1 MLADRRLFL
10 VIRWLQLTTVT
21 VKATIHLTLIQ
32 RDFSDSSRECGARG
46 QPPRS
51 AQVSGCAGG
60 SGVSEA
66 LALPQSPPCN
76 PDPPE
81 RARRGGGASRR
92 HAPSRHRLTPRRPR
106 PLQPGAARAGIS
118 NARDCARHG
127 GGRSC
132 TRPTGGYTP
141 ASAEPPPR
149 VSYQVTQQGEPLNGS
164 LIPGCREEETKGEY
178 ARPDC

>member
-1 MLADRRLFL
+1 MLAAAAFPRLSL
-10 VIRWLQLTTVT
+10 CR
-21 VKATIHLTLIQ
+21 
-32 RDFSDSSRECGARG
+32 
-46 QPPRS
+46 
-51 AQVSGCAGG
+51 
-60 SGVSEA
+60 
-66 LALPQSPPCN
+66 
-76 PDPPE
+76 
-81 RARRGGGASRR
+81 SRR
-92 HAPSRHRLTPRRPR
+92 HVTPTRQRGRGEEAGPRGGTPLTSQAHSTAAP

-149 VSYQVTQQGEPLNGS
+149 VSYQVTHQGEPLNGS